1 MTEPRRWQS
10 CVFFYLQ
17 AYLRGYLSFNMTSE
31 EKDLINQIRS
41 KDTELKSREKALK
54 RLGEILEESFILDL
68 LPSKT
73 IIQALDKIAASKV
86 EPASLRRKAKALV
99 QTYKI

>member
-1 MTEPRRWQS
+1 
-10 CVFFYLQ
+10 
-17 AYLRGYLSFNMTSE
+17 MTSE
-31 EKDLINQIRS
+31 EKDLIKQIRS
-41 KDTELKSREKALK
+41 EDAELRSRENALS

-73 IIQALDKIAASKV
+73 IIQALDKIVVSKV
-86 EPASLRRKAKALV
+86 GPASVRRKAKALI

>member
-1 MTEPRRWQS
+1 MTP
-10 CVFFYLQ
+10 
-17 AYLRGYLSFNMTSE
+17 E

-41 KDTELKSREKALK
+41 EDTELKSREKALI

-73 IIQALDKIAASKV
+73 IIQALDKMAASKV
-86 EPASLRRKAKALV
+86 GPASVRRKAKALV
-99 QTYKI
+99 KTYKI

>member
-1 MTEPRRWQS
+1 
-10 CVFFYLQ
+10 
-17 AYLRGYLSFNMTSE
+17 MTSE

-41 KDTELKSREKALK
+41 EDAELRSCENALS

-73 IIQALDKIAASKV
+73 IIKALDKIASSKV
-86 EPASLRRKAKALV
+86 GHASVRRKAKALV

>member
-1 MTEPRRWQS
+1 MTP
-10 CVFFYLQ
+10 
-17 AYLRGYLSFNMTSE
+17 E

-41 KDTELKSREKALK
+41 EDTELNSREKALK
-54 RLGEILEESFILDL
+54 RLGEILEESFILNL

-73 IIQALDKIAASKV
+73 IIQALDKIASSKV
-86 EPASLRRKAKALV
+86 GPASVRRKAKALV

>member
-1 MTEPRRWQS
+1 
-10 CVFFYLQ
+10 
-17 AYLRGYLSFNMTSE
+17 MTSE

-41 KDTELKSREKALK
+41 EDAELRNRENALI

-86 EPASLRRKAKALV
+86 GPASVRRKAKALV

>member
-1 MTEPRRWQS
+1 
-10 CVFFYLQ
+10 
-17 AYLRGYLSFNMTSE
+17 MTSE

-41 KDTELKSREKALK
+41 EDAELRSRENALS

-73 IIQALDKIAASKV
+73 IIQALDKIAMGKDG
-86 EPASLRRKAKALV
+86 PASVRRKAKALV

>member
-1 MTEPRRWQS
+1 
-10 CVFFYLQ
+10 
-17 AYLRGYLSFNMTSE
+17 MTSE

-41 KDTELKSREKALK
+41 EDTELSIRENALS

-73 IIQALDKIAASKV
+73 IIKALDKIARVRSGL
-86 EPASLRRKAKALV
+86 PA
-99 QTYKI
+99 

>member
-1 MTEPRRWQS
+1 MAR
-10 CVFFYLQ
+10 
-17 AYLRGYLSFNMTSE
+17 LRIFTYKHVGGFLYFDMTSE

-41 KDTELKSREKALK
+41 EDTELCIRENALS

-73 IIQALDKIAASKV
+73 IIQALDKIAAVRSGL
-86 EPASLRRKAKALV
+86 PA
-99 QTYKI
+99 

>member
-1 MTEPRRWQS
+1 MTP
-10 CVFFYLQ
+10 
-17 AYLRGYLSFNMTSE
+17 E

-41 KDTELKSREKALK
+41 EDTELKSREKALS

-73 IIQALDKIAASKV
+73 IIQALDKIASSKV
-86 EPASLRRKAKALV
+86 GPASVRRKAKALV

>member
-1 MTEPRRWQS
+1 
-10 CVFFYLQ
+10 
-17 AYLRGYLSFNMTSE
+17 MTSE

-41 KDTELKSREKALK
+41 EDAELRSRENALS

-73 IIQALDKIAASKV
+73 IIQALDKIAAGK
-86 EPASLRRKAKALV
+86 EGPASVRRKAKALV

>member
-1 MTEPRRWQS
+1 
-10 CVFFYLQ
+10 
-17 AYLRGYLSFNMTSE
+17 MTSE

-41 KDTELKSREKALK
+41 EDAELRSRENALS

-68 LPSKT
+68 LQSKT

-86 EPASLRRKAKALV
+86 GPASVRRKAKALV

>member
-1 MTEPRRWQS
+1 
-10 CVFFYLQ
+10 
-17 AYLRGYLSFNMTSE
+17 MTSE

-41 KDTELKSREKALK
+41 KDAELRSRENALR

-73 IIQALDKIAASKV
+73 IIQALDKIATSKV
-86 EPASLRRKAKALV
+86 GPASVRRKAKALV
-99 QTYKI
+99 LTYKI